1 MNLEGWRIEKDD
13 YDNDSTL
20 RNRRIVDDEQI
31 GGDQEDTGDVAHLK
45 RTLVLFLKGQ
55 ECGLSLP
62 QSCRAG

>member
-45 RTLVLFLKGQ
+45 RTLVILEVQK
-55 ECGLSLP
+55 CGLHLP
-62 QSCRAG
+62 QSCRVG